1 MLSKTDRRTDGQTD
15 LVFMTKKKA
24 RAVKIST
31 IKAIIKNFQ
40 KFLQTCVYI
49 ILIHAEKE
57 SLSG

>member
-1 MLSKTDRRTDGQTD
+1 MDGRTDGQTD
-15 LVFMTKKKA
+15 LVFLTKKKA